1 MTHTLNRTGLSDA
14 RPGEEII
21 VLCMAHCT
29 DKERKAEA
37 MSKIAKTVLSYKPD
51 NFIGKPLGFEAE
63 QVEMMAPMTGIV
75 TAVFSNKEDVRA
87 LVKDIKSQ
95 QLGVSVVLSGLF
107 SDVRDICNSADL
119 TEHTLNISLGIHGRT
134 ERVPD
139 EKTLEIVTQCGH
151 SLISPHLV
159 EAVVKKIRKGKM
171 TADEGALM
179 LVKPCACGIG
189 NPGRVAETLAEMA

>member
-1 MTHTLNRTGLSDA
+1 
-14 RPGEEII
+14 
-21 VLCMAHCT
+21 
-29 DKERKAEA
+29 
-37 MSKIAKTVLSYKPD
+37 
-51 NFIGKPLGFEAE
+51 
-63 QVEMMAPMTGIV
+63 
-75 TAVFSNKEDVRA
+75 